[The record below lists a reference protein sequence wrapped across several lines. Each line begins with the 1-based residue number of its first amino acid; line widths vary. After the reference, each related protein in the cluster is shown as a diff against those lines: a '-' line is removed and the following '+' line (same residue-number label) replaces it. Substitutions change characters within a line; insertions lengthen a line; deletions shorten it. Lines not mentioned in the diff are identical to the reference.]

1 MKLST
6 DGLFESFFDNISEY
20 ATESQKQLDNE
31 HANYEGNIGAIAGD
45 IVGGIAGAVASGGDP
60 LSTYQAVKA
69 GGAIG
74 QGIDK
79 GIETVGYCAKT
90 VLNTA
95 VKFSVA
101 AYKYNKWTS

>member
-1 MKLST
+1 MSIDDPL
-6 DGLFESFFDNISEY
+6 ESWFNSMSEC

-31 HANYEGNIGAIAGD
+31 YANYEGNIGAIAGN
-45 IVGGIAGAVASGGDP
+45 IVGGIAGAAASGGDP

-95 VKFSVA
+95 VKFSVV
-101 AYKYNKWTS
+101 AYKYKSML